1 MSLLSNFTAQ
11 ASGGLEGPAWL
22 KAHRAAAWERFGAT
36 PWPTEAE
43 EVWRYSRIDELDLD
57 RFSPVVAVPVAAA
70 RAPGAGAAPSGAP
83 GPAVGALLDEV
94 GGRAATVVMVNGQV
108 VRLDVDPALAA
119 QGVVIGPLADMPD
132 GQELVAVA
140 GDAPDALAELAAAFG
155 RDPMVVRIPDG
166 VEVDR
171 PVVVCNWV
179 DGIGS
184 AVFPHTLVHLGD
196 GSRVAVVEYVGS
208 GPDEC
213 LVVPVT
219 QITVGD
225 EAALT
230 LVSVQD
236 LGSQAWQAAHQTSRV
251 GAGGQLV
258 TFAAAFGGHY
268 ARVRTD
274 SYLQGAGATSKLMA
288 AFFGGGDQMHDF
300 RTMQAHDAPR
310 TTSDLL
316 FKGAVKDQAQS
327 VYTGMIRVAK
337 GASGTNAFQTNNN
350 LVLSEGAHAD
360 SVPNLDIAE
369 NDVKCSHASTVGP
382 IDNDQRYY
390 LQSRGVPPEVTDR
403 LIVLGFF
410 NDIFARLPVSELVG
424 RMRSAVRAK
433 LSPGDVPSG
442 PGGRAPGSA
451 GSATTEGDA

>member
-1 MSLLSNFTAQ
+1 MD
-11 ASGGLEGPAWL
+11 LE
-22 KAHRAAAWERFGAT
+22 
-36 PWPTEAE
+36 
-43 EVWRYSRIDELDLD
+43 
-57 RFSPVVAVPVAAA
+57 RFSPVAAVPDAAVPPA
-70 RAPGAGAAPSGAP
+70 GAGAVSSGGP
-83 GPAVGALLDEV
+83 PPAVEALLDEV
-94 GGRAATVVMVNGQV
+94 GGRAASVVMVNGQV
-108 VRLDVDPALAA
+108 VRLEVDPALAA
-119 QGVVIGPLADMPD
+119 QGVVVGLLADMPD
-132 GQELVAVA
+132 GQELLAAV
-140 GDAPDALAELAAAFG
+140 GDAPDALVELAAAFG
-155 RDPMVVRIPDG
+155 RDPIVVRVPDG

-184 AVFPHTLVHLGD
+184 AVFPHTLIQVGD

-208 GPDEC
+208 GPDES

-219 QITVGD
+219 QMLVGE
-225 EAALT
+225 EATLT

-236 LGSQAWQAAHQTSRV
+236 LGTQAWQTAHQTSRV
-251 GAGGQLV
+251 GAKGQLL

-274 SYLQGAGATSKLMA
+274 SYLEGVGGTSKLMA

-390 LQSRGVPPEVTDR
+390 LQSRGVPPEATDR

-410 NDIFARLPVSELVG
+410 NDIFARLPVSELAG

-433 LSPGDVPSG
+433 LSPTDVVAGSGDG
-442 PGGRAPGSA
+442 PTPGLA
-451 GSATTEGDA
+451 GSATAEGDS